1 VRSQLRHIRVPA
13 TTPARATRPVRPG
26 RAALLFAAAAVIL
39 ALACAACASSASH
52 ASAPPTKAATHS
64 ASPGPRA
71 FAELAGTW
79 SGHGGVVAIQPDGK
93 FSVAMRTYRW
103 CGQAP
108 APCDTISG
116 NDIIDG
122 DMASG
127 QLTSISGETATGT
140 VTHTTDPADTPEG
153 QVKIVLDPS
162 TDSITENNTT
172 YCGNSAPAAYCG
184 A

>member
-1 VRSQLRHIRVPA
+1 
-13 TTPARATRPVRPG
+13 
-26 RAALLFAAAAVIL
+26 LLAAAAVIP
-39 ALACAACASSASH
+39 AVACSGCSSSASH
-52 ASAPPTKAATHS
+52 RSGPPTKAATHS
-64 ASPGPRA
+64 AAPGPRA

-79 SGHGGVVAIQPDGK
+79 SRHGGVLTIQPDGK

-103 CGQAP
+103 CGQEP

-116 NDIIDG
+116 NDIING

-127 QLTSISGETATGT
+127 QLTSISGETATGA

-153 QVKIVLDPS
+153 PVKIVLDRS

-172 YCGNSAPAAYCG
+172 YCGKSAPTAYCG

>member
-1 VRSQLRHIRVPA
+1 MDVPA
-13 TTPARATRPVRPG
+13 TRPARVAGAARTTG
-26 RAALLFAAAAVIL
+26 AALVGKAAVL
-39 ALACAACASSASH
+39 PAGPLSCLPWPAPAVPPQPDHAA
-52 ASAPPTKAATHS
+52 APPTKAATHS
-64 ASPGPRA
+64 ASPGPSA

-79 SGHGGVVAIQPDGK
+79 SGHGGVVVIQPDGK
-93 FSVAMRTYRW
+93 FSMAIRTYQW

-108 APCDTISG
+108 APCDTMSG

-127 QLTSISGETATGT
+127 QLTSITGEVATGA
-140 VTHTTDPADTPEG
+140 VTHTTDPAGTPEG

-172 YCGNSAPAAYCG
+172 YCGTSAPPAYCG